1 MTFQTIPYHSYEK
14 GLPQAGNFILGQADT
29 QSIVVYQAFNHPI
42 ADYALAHQKFGGTAY
57 SFGRMTWIKPNFL
70 WMMYRSGWASKVN
83 QERIL
88 AIKMSKAG
96 FESLL
101 EQGVYSSFQP
111 DYYGTMENW
120 KAALGKSEV
129 RIQWD
134 PDHNPD
140 GEKLARRAIQIGMKG
155 QSLEQFNEEFVQ
167 EIWDVSEFVHQQGDK
182 IKNKEDVFFVANESI
197 VALPEA
203 LKEKYAIPQ
212 TFIAPEI
219 TDLIADFEL
228 SNEISDLQFRQLLL
242 EGAWRKQFVEYI
254 RNCTHE
260 GLSRYLLKK
269 AIEYRK
275 SGQELMCEDLLMFSY
290 FTSKNGSPKDLDLI
304 MEAKLADFDTWCGFD
319 GEMIF
324 YPLGYEA
331 TLAYL
336 NEQEGQFSERTLA
349 YFNTA
354 FSKEYLYE
362 DINSRALWYL

>member
-14 GLPQAGNFILGQADT
+14 GLPQAGNFILGQADA
-29 QSIVVYQAFNHPI
+29 QSIIVYQAFNHSI
-42 ADYALAHQKFGGTAY
+42 VDYALAHQKFGGTVY

-70 WMMYRSGWASKVN
+70 WMMYRSGWASKIN

-101 EQGVYSSFQP
+101 VQGAYSSFQP

-120 KAALGKSEV
+120 QAALGNSEV

-134 PDHNPD
+134 PDHNPY

-155 QSLEQFNEEFVQ
+155 RSLEQFNEEFIQ
-167 EIWDVSEFVHQQGDK
+167 EIQDISEFVHQQRDK
-182 IKNKEDVFFVANESI
+182 IKNGEDVFFVANESI

-203 LKEKYAIPQ
+203 LKDKYAIPQ
-212 TFIAPEI
+212 TFIEPEI
-219 TDLIADFEL
+219 TELIAAFEL
-228 SNEISDLQFRQLLL
+228 SQEISDLQFRQLLL
-242 EGAWRKQFVEYI
+242 DGAWRKQFVEYI

-260 GLSRYLLKK
+260 SLSRYLLKK
-269 AIEYRK
+269 AIEFRK
-275 SGQELMCEDLLMFSY
+275 SGQELICEDLLMFSY
-290 FTSKNGSPKDLDLI
+290 FTSKNGSAKDVDLI

-331 TLAYL
+331 TLAHL
-336 NEQEGQFSERTLA
+336 NEHKDQFGEKAVA

-362 DINSRALWYL
+362 DIKSRALWYL